1 MAKVTG
7 PLHSI
12 EASGTIAKAITFD
25 KRGIA
30 HKPNRPGA
38 NRAASQGNT
47 RQIFL
52 AVSRALQR
60 CQPSVKAAIQQHTNV
75 SRNWRADMAERMI
88 GTTRKQ
94 WSATLTAW
102 NALE

>member
-7 PLHSI
+7 PAHSVS
-12 EASGTIAKAITFD
+12 ASGTLAGSITFD

-30 HKPNRPGA
+30 HKPNRPGT
-38 NRAASQGNT
+38 NRAPTQGNS

-52 AVSRALQR
+52 AVSRALHL
-60 CQPSVKAAIQQHTNV
+60 CQPSIKAAIKQHTNV
-75 SRNWRADMAERMI
+75 SSNWRADMAERMI

-94 WSATLTAW
+94 WSATLAAW
-102 NALE
+102 QALG